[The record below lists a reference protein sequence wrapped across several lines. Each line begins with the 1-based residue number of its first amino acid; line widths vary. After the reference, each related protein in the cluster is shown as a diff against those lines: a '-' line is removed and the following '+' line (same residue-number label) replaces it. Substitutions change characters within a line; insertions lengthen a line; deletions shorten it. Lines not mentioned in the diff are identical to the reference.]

1 MSYNATKYLFFV
13 VVFLHLLK
21 KGIFFFFFFKYNTVR
36 SAATEE

>member
-13 VVFLHLLK
+13 VFLHLLK
-21 KGIFFFFFFKYNTVR
+21 KGFFFFFKYNTVR